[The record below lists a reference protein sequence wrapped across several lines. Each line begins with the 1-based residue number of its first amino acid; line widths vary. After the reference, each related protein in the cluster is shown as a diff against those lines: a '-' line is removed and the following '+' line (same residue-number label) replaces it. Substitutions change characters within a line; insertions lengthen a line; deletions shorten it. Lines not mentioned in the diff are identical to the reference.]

1 MANDIICEISSENEL
16 ICEMSSAGEI
26 VVEINGMTY
35 PGVAAELALKA
46 DKTYVDSQ
54 DALKADLAD
63 LEIKADKTYVD
74 SQDALKADQSTTYTK
89 TEVDTSLGLKADKTY
104 VDDKLSEKAD
114 AGLLEASFMHRNI
127 FRGKNLGTTIT
138 AAQKA
143 AISTGTF
150 DDLYIGDYWVIGGVT
165 YRIADM
171 DYWYNCG
178 DTAFTK
184 HHLVIVPDTS
194 MYNSVMND
202 TNTTAGGYVGSKMY
216 TEGLTQ
222 AKTTIQTA
230 FGELLLTHRDYLVNA
245 VTSGWPSA
253 GAWFDSTV
261 ELMNEI
267 MVYGSHIYTPGS
279 TGPLT
284 PIRYTIN
291 KQQLAIFALN
301 PKMINN
307 RNTIWLRDVVSS
319 VLFANVAYGGFASSY
334 YASLSYGVRPVF
346 AIG

>member
-1 MANDIICEISSENEL
+1 MKITQYPKVTSFDENDVL
-16 ICEMSSAGEI
+16 LKDGT
-26 VVEINGMTY
+26 NG
-35 PGVAAELALKA
+35 
-46 DKTYVDSQ
+46 
-54 DALKADLAD
+54 
-63 LEIKADKTYVD
+63 
-74 SQDALKADQSTTYTK
+74 TK
-89 TEVDTSLGLKADKTY
+89 TIGVPDAATAFMASALSAD
-104 VDDKLSEKAD
+104 
-114 AGLLEASFMHRNI
+114 MHRNI

-184 HHLVIVPDTS
+184 HHLVIVPDTY

-202 TNTTAGGYVGSKMY
+202 TNTTEGGYVGSKMY

-230 FGELLLTHRDYLVNA
+230 FGELLLTHREYLVNA
-245 VTSGWPSA
+245 VTSGYPSA

-267 MVYGSHIYTPGS
+267 MVYSSYIYTPGN
-279 TGPLT
+279 TGTVT
-284 PIRYTIN
+284 PTRFTIN

-301 PKMINN
+301 PKMINI
-307 RNTIWLRDVVSS
+307 RHAIWLRDVASS
-319 VLFANVAYGGFASSY
+319 ATFASATGNGYSAY
-334 YASLSYGVRPVF
+334 NSASTSFGVRPVF

>member
-1 MANDIICEISSENEL
+1 MKITQYPKVTSFDTNDVL
-16 ICEMSSAGEI
+16 LKDGT
-26 VVEINGMTY
+26 NG
-35 PGVAAELALKA
+35 
-46 DKTYVDSQ
+46 
-54 DALKADLAD
+54 
-63 LEIKADKTYVD
+63 
-74 SQDALKADQSTTYTK
+74 TK
-89 TEVDTSLGLKADKTY
+89 TIGIPDAATAFMASALSAD
-104 VDDKLSEKAD
+104 
-114 AGLLEASFMHRNI
+114 MHRNI

-165 YRIADM
+165 YIIADM

-184 HHLVIVPDTS
+184 HHLVIVPNTS

-202 TNTTAGGYVGSKMY
+202 TNTTEGGYVGSKMY

-230 FGELLLTHRDYLVNA
+230 FGELLLTHREYLVNA
-245 VTSGWPSA
+245 VTSGYPSA

-267 MVYGSHIYTPGS
+267 MVYGSYIYTPGS
-279 TGPLT
+279 TGTVNPT
-284 PIRYTIN
+284 RYTIN
-291 KQQLAIFALN
+291 KQQLSLFRLN
-301 PKMINN
+301 PRAINN
-307 RNTIWLRDVVSS
+307 RVNTWLRDVVSS
-319 VLFANVAYGGFASSY
+319 SYFAYVHGNGYANCSIASN
-334 YASLSYGVRPVF
+334 AYGVRPAF

>member
-1 MANDIICEISSENEL
+1 MKITQYPKVTSFDTNDVL
-16 ICEMSSAGEI
+16 LKDGT
-26 VVEINGMTY
+26 NG
-35 PGVAAELALKA
+35 
-46 DKTYVDSQ
+46 
-54 DALKADLAD
+54 
-63 LEIKADKTYVD
+63 
-74 SQDALKADQSTTYTK
+74 TK
-89 TEVDTSLGLKADKTY
+89 TIGIPDAATAFMASALSAD
-104 VDDKLSEKAD
+104 
-114 AGLLEASFMHRNI
+114 MHRNI

-150 DDLYIGDYWVIGGVT
+150 DDLYIGDYWVIGEVT

-178 DTAFTK
+178 DAAFAK
-184 HHLVIVPDTS
+184 HHLVIVPNTS

-202 TNTTAGGYVGSKMY
+202 TNTTEGGYVGSKMY

-230 FGELLLTHRDYLVNA
+230 FGELLLTHREYLVNA
-245 VTSGWPSA
+245 VTSGYPSA

-261 ELMNEI
+261 ELMNEL
-267 MVYGSHIYTPGS
+267 MVYGSYIYTPGS
-279 TGPLT
+279 TGTVT
-284 PIRYTIN
+284 PTRYTIN
-291 KQQLAIFALN
+291 KQQLAIFAFN

-307 RNTIWLRDVVSS
+307 RNTIWLRDVVSAS
-319 VLFANVAYGGFASSY
+319 TFANVSYNGNASING
-334 YASLSYGVRPVF
+334 ASNAAGVRPVF